1 MRLVNGSTLRVRH
14 SGLASS
20 AAVGRVAVVGGG
32 LAGLAAAALL
42 AEDRRWDVTVFEKGE
57 VFGGRAAETAGEGE
71 HCTRLL
77 LPDYHATRELL
88 SGIPGADGHATVAD
102 AITRVR
108 RMEWG
113 PHGNWIELDH
123 INRFRASGLS
133 ARDHWAIYRQRR
145 QKPIVAAIHGSN
157 QNTFGSWRQY
167 SPASVVAMLR
177 NAWQADRIF
186 SFPGSTNHFLVA
198 PLLAH
203 LEALG
208 VELRAGNAI
217 TRIDLTESR
226 EDVFDA
232 VIIAAFPSDLAAL
245 LDASGVPH
253 RLPRSLRHAHCKV
266 LTIALDPRE
275 CVLATSLPRLYCR
288 AGIAVLL
295 QPHAS
300 RCVVLC
306 TRAESTDDAY
316 VLALVRRFLA
326 LEHEV
331 GGVLTRANQAQGE
344 AVWSATM
351 PKASRVLRDR
361 PAGIWLA
368 GSWLASGYPYDSA
381 ESAIRSARLAVE
393 GLSRA
398 AGNRLARS

>member
-1 MRLVNGSTLRVRH
+1 MNGSTLRVRH
-14 SGLASS
+14 SWLASS
-20 AAVGRVAVVGGG
+20 AEVGRVAVVGGG

-42 AEDRRWDVTVFEKGE
+42 AEERRWDVTVFEKGE

-88 SGIPGADGHATVAD
+88 SSIPGADGYATVAD
-102 AITRVR
+102 SITRVG

-113 PHGNWIELDH
+113 PHGSWIELDH
-123 INRFRASGLS
+123 MNRFRASGFS
-133 ARDHWAIYRQRR
+133 MRDHWAMYRQGRK
-145 QKPIVAAIHGSN
+145 KPIVAAIHGPN

-167 SPASVVAMLR
+167 SPASVVALLR
-177 NAWQADRIF
+177 NAWKTEQIF

-208 VELRAGNAI
+208 VELRAGHAI
-217 TRIDLTESR
+217 TRIDVTESR
-226 EDVFDA
+226 EDLFDA

-245 LDASGVPH
+245 LDASGVAH
-253 RLPRSLRHAHCKV
+253 RLPQSLRHAHCKV
-266 LTIALDPRE
+266 LTIPLDPRE
-275 CVLATSLPRLYCR
+275 RVLTEPHPRLYCR

-306 TRAESTDDAY
+306 TRAASTDDAY
-316 VLALVRRFLA
+316 VLALVRQFLA

-331 GGVLTRANQAQGE
+331 GDVLTRANQARGE

-361 PAGIWLA
+361 PAGMWLA

-381 ESAIRSARLAVE
+381 ESAIRSAQLAVE